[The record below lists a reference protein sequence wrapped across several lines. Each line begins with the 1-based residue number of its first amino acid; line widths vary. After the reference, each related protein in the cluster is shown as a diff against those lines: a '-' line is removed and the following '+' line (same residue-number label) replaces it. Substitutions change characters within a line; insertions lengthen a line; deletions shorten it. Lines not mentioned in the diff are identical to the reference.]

1 MNDFE
6 HRSTDKN
13 IKVIGLYNP
22 CMKGKY
28 ISPNSYSIPGLSDS
42 WNSENG
48 IVHSRPEF
56 RYCKGKE
63 KRNEKSRIIVYYSR
77 LFG

>member
-1 MNDFE
+1 
-6 HRSTDKN
+6 
-13 IKVIGLYNP
+13 
-22 CMKGKY
+22 MKGKY

-63 KRNEKSRIIVYYSR
+63 KRNEKSSIIVFIIADF
-77 LFG
+77 LDEPVEWLI